1 MKRLKTL
8 TIMPIIAL
16 ALTATAC
23 GKADTATTDE
33 ATEVVAEVAT
43 PVEVTNISLG
53 TIKNEISYVGTIKA
67 ESEVQ
72 VLSPLTA
79 KVTSTYYDIGDTV
92 SEGATLFTLDRE
104 AVVDQIRQLESQLN
118 ISNASVNSAQN
129 SSTTVTGGQ
138 YQASLVQQ
146 ETAIA
151 NTEAQLETI
160 QGSIDM
166 AEAAYGV
173 SQTAYDMAV
182 TNYNNAKILYDNGTM
197 SKIELDQANMQLEQ
211 AQVSLDQAQVSLDQA
226 KSSMVTTNN
235 SLQQLK
241 DTYSLTTGQITKENK
256 TAANLGVQQAQ
267 AQRDSV
273 ATQLDIA
280 RKTLD
285 DTNVTAPISGVISYK
300 GVSLNGMATPSS
312 PAYTIVNTNNV
323 NIEAK
328 VSEKAISAINKG
340 DAVEINITSL
350 GQPFVG
356 HVSAVA
362 PAADQTGTFQVKITV
377 NNQDGK
383 IKPGMFAEL
392 SFVIEEA
399 NNTVVLPRNTV
410 IQGDDGYYVYVA
422 KNDKAVKVPVTV
434 GIDNGE
440 QIEVLTGLKQGDSV
454 VTKGQSYLSSD
465 ELIKIVN

>member
-16 ALTATAC
+16 ALTTTAC
-23 GKADTATTDE
+23 SKAETDTV
-33 ATEVVAEVAT
+33 EVVEETAT

-53 TIKNEISYVGTIKA
+53 TIKNEIAYVGTIKA

-72 VLSPLTA
+72 VLAPLTA
-79 KVTSTYYDIGDTV
+79 KVTSTYYDIGDAV

-104 AVVDQIRQLESQLN
+104 AVEDQIRQLESQLN
-118 ISNASVNSAQN
+118 ISNAAVNSAKN
-129 SSTTVTGGQ
+129 STNNVTGGQ

-151 NTEAQLETI
+151 NTQAQLETI

-166 AEAAYGV
+166 AQSAYGV
-173 SQTAYDMAV
+173 SQSAYDLAL
-182 TNYNNAKILYDNGTM
+182 TNYNNAKILYNNGTM
-197 SKIELDQANMQLEQ
+197 SKIELDQSKMQFEQ
-211 AQVSLDQAQVSLDQA
+211 AQVSLEQAQLSLDQA
-226 KSSMVTTNN
+226 NASMVTTNN

-241 DTYSLTTGQITKENK
+241 DTYALTTGQIAKENK
-256 TAANLGVQQAQ
+256 TSANLGVQQAQ
-267 AQRDSV
+267 AQHDSV

-280 RKTLD
+280 RKTLN

-300 GVSLNGMATPSS
+300 GVSVNGMATPSA

-340 DAVEINITSL
+340 DAVDINITSL
-350 GQPFVG
+350 GKSFVG
-356 HVSAVA
+356 HISAVA

-383 IKPGMFAEL
+383 IKPGMFAEV

-399 NNTVVLPRNTV
+399 NNAVVLPRNTV
-410 IQGDDGYYVYVA
+410 IQGDDGYYVYVVQ
-422 KNDKAVKVPVTV
+422 NDRAVKVPVTV
-434 GIDNGE
+434 GIDNGAE
-440 QIEVLTGLKQGDSV
+440 IEVLTGLKQGDNV

>member
-1 MKRLKTL
+1 MKKLKTL

-23 GKADTATTDE
+23 SSNEPVATTE
-33 ATEVVAEVAT
+33 EVVVEEAT
-43 PVEVTNISLG
+43 PVEVTKVALG

-72 VLSPLTA
+72 ILAPLTA
-79 KVTSTYYDIGDTV
+79 KVTSTYYDIGDSV
-92 SEGATLFTLDRE
+92 NEGATLFTLDRE
-104 AVVDQIRQLESQLN
+104 AVEDQIRQLESQLN
-118 ISNASVNSAQN
+118 ISTAAVNSAQN
-129 SSTTVTGGQ
+129 SSNSVTGGQ

-166 AEAAYGV
+166 AQAAYGV
-173 SQTAYDMAV
+173 SQSAYDMAL

-197 SKIELDQANMQLEQ
+197 SKIELDQSKMQLEQ
-211 AQVSLDQAQVSLDQA
+211 AQVSLEQAQVSLDQA
-226 KSSMVTTNN
+226 KSSLVTTTN

-241 DTYSLTTGQITKENK
+241 DTYSLTTGQIAKENK
-256 TAANLGVQQAQ
+256 TSANLGVQQAQ

-273 ATQLDIA
+273 ATQLEIA

-285 DTNVTAPISGVISYK
+285 DTNVTAPISGVVSYK
-300 GVSLNGMATPSS
+300 GVYVNGMATPSA

-323 NIEAK
+323 TIEAK
-328 VSEKAISAINKG
+328 VSEKAIAAINKG
-340 DAVEINITSL
+340 DAVDINIAAL

-356 HVSAVA
+356 HISAVA

-392 SFVIEEA
+392 SFIIDES

-410 IQGDDGYYVYVA
+410 MQSDDGYYVYIA
-422 KNDKAVKVPVTV
+422 QNDRAVKVPVTV
-434 GIDNGE
+434 GIDNGAE
-440 QIEVLTGLKQGDSV
+440 IEVLTGLKQGDNV